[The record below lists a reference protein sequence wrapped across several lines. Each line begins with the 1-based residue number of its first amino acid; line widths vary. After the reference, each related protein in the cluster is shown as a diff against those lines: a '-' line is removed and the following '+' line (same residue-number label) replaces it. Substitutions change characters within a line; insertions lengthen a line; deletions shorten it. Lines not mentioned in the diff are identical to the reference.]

1 MFDSDQQ
8 CTEEGQLLWGSG
20 MTRPPSLEA
29 GKTQGEA
36 LVLVVEGKSEAEMAR
51 LGYREKSIVEGC

>member
-1 MFDSDQQ
+1 
-8 CTEEGQLLWGSG
+8 